1 MEENPNPVNREQN
14 DTSPQSK
21 NQLQTPAPKKPNG
34 RRNRLLPAL
43 LAVIGAALLGYCAW
57 TFLFAGQG
65 ASAPAPSSE
74 APSVS
79 ASEPEP
85 EPGSSES
92 EPADPLAPYRE
103 QVYPVGKLV
112 GTHGRSAYVDKSMVL
127 RVPRLNLVSEVR
139 GGSDDETLK
148 GGVGL
153 YEYGQVPGEGNPN
166 VSIAGH
172 RDIYGCE
179 FLDIQT
185 VTDGDLMYLDYEGK
199 EYVYEY
205 EGTEIIQADDWD
217 PIRIKDYNR
226 LTLTSCDPIGTH
238 LNRIV
243 VTGRLIAVNDLPEEP
258 APSVSG
264 ESETLETSGAPA
276 ELSAPETMT
285 EGQT

>member
-1 MEENPNPVNREQN
+1 MEENANTVNQQQN
-14 DTSPQSK
+14 DTAQQSQ
-21 NQLQTPAPKKPNG
+21 NQPEPPEPPKPGGQK
-34 RRNRLLPAL
+34 NRLLPVL
-43 LAVIGAALLGYCAW
+43 LAVIGVVLVGYCAW
-57 TFLFAGQG
+57 TFLSVPRG
-65 ASAPAPSSE
+65 APAPVSSSE

-79 ASEPEP
+79 SSEPEP
-85 EPGSSES
+85 EPSSSEP
-92 EPADPLAPYRE
+92 EPVDPLAPYQE
-103 QVYPVGKLV
+103 EIYPVGKLV
-112 GTHGRSAYVDKSMVL
+112 GTHGRTAYVDKSMVL

-153 YEYGQVPGEGNPN
+153 YEYGQVPGEGNTN

-205 EGTEIIQADDWD
+205 EGTTIVKADDWD
-217 PIRIKDYNR
+217 PIRVKDYNR

-243 VTGRLIAVNDLPEEP
+243 VTGRLIAVNDLPEES
-258 APSVSG
+258 APSASG